1 MVTWAVLLLT
11 SSVAT
16 TAVFEHN
23 KIVGGEETTVE
34 QYPSIVQVDFLFS
47 TGWKQQCAGTIIT
60 SSVVVSAAH
69 CFVEDEARNVA
80 VDVDTRRIR
89 AGSSMMN
96 SGDTIVNLIS
106 FRNHPEYGIIEEDDA
121 DISLLYLAQEL
132 VFSASVQPAPIPPQG
147 AQLPDGSAVTHAGWG
162 LTTPGGKPSLL
173 LREVTIYT
181 VNHAECAHRY
191 HDELTENMIC
201 AGILDVGG
209 KDACQGDSGGPLYH
223 DGCLVG
229 VVSSG
234 RSCAKPKYPGVS
246 TRVSA
251 FTTWILDNVD
261 NAV

>member
-11 SSVAT
+11 SSVAA

-34 QYPSIVQVDFLFS
+34 QYPSIVQVEFLYS
-47 TGWKQQCAGTIIT
+47 IGWHQSCAGTIIT

-69 CFVEDEARNVA
+69 CFDDAA
-80 VDVDTRRIR
+80 VDTRRIR
-89 AGSSMMN
+89 AGSSFRN
-96 SGDTIVNLIS
+96 SGGTIVGLLS
-106 FRNHPEYGIIEEDDA
+106 FRNHPEHGILADNDA

-132 VFSASVQPAPIPPQG
+132 VFSASVQPAPIPPQD

-162 LTTPGGKPSLL
+162 RTTPGGELSPVV
-173 LREVTIYT
+173 REVTIYT
-181 VNHAECAHRY
+181 VNNAECADRY
-191 HDELTENMIC
+191 VSGITENMIC

-223 DGCLVG
+223 DGGLVG
-229 VVSSG
+229 VVSFG
-234 RSCAKPKYPGVS
+234 NSCAYPRYPGVS

-251 FTTWILDNVD
+251 FTTWILDNID
-261 NAV
+261 NPV

>member
-11 SSVAT
+11 SAVAA

-34 QYPSIVQVDFLFS
+34 QYPSIVQVEFLLS
-47 TGWKQQCAGTIIT
+47 TGWDQSCGGTILT

-69 CFVEDEARNVA
+69 CFVEDEARNVV

-89 AGSSMMN
+89 AGSSIRN
-96 SGDTIVNLIS
+96 SGGTIVKLIS
-106 FRNHPEYGIIEEDDA
+106 FRNHPEFGILAEDDA

-147 AQLPDGSAVTHAGWG
+147 AQLPDDSAVTHAGWG
-162 LTTPGGKPSLL
+162 RTTDGGQTSPV

-181 VNHAECAHRY
+181 VNHAECADRWVSAI
-191 HDELTENMIC
+191 TENMIC

-209 KDACQGDSGGPLYH
+209 KGSCNGDSGGPLYH

-229 VVSSG
+229 VVSFG
-234 RSCAKPKYPGVS
+234 AICADALLPGVS

-251 FTTWILDNVD
+251 YTTWILDNKD
-261 NAV
+261 NPV

>member
-11 SSVAT
+11 SSVAA

-34 QYPSIVQVDFLFS
+34 QYPSIVQVDYLLS

-69 CFVEDEARNVA
+69 CFVDDAA
-80 VDVDTRRIR
+80 VDTRRIR
-89 AGSSMMN
+89 AGSSFRN
-96 SGDTIVNLIS
+96 SGGTIVNLFS
-106 FRNHPEYGIIEEDDA
+106 FRNHPEYGILASHDA
-121 DISLLYLAQEL
+121 DISLLYLAPRL
-132 VFSASVQPAPIPPQG
+132 VFSASVQPAPIPPQD
-147 AQLPDGSAVTHAGWG
+147 AQVPDDSAVIHAGWG
-162 LTTPGGKPSLL
+162 HTTPGGEFSPV

-181 VNHAECAHRY
+181 VNNAECADRY
-191 HDELTENMIC
+191 GSGITENMIC

-209 KDACQGDSGGPLYH
+209 KDACKGDSGGPLYH

-229 VVSSG
+229 VVSWG
-234 RSCAKPKYPGVS
+234 NGCAKSKYPGVS

-251 FTTWILDNVD
+251 FTTWILDNID
-261 NAV
+261 NPV